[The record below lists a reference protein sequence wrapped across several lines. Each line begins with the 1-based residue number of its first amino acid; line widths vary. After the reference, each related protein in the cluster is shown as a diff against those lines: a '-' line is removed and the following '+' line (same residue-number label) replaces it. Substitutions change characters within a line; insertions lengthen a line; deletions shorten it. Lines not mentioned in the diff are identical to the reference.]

1 MSYDLCE
8 YNNSHPGMPRQSQ
21 ALRLA
26 IKQATNA
33 KPVSQANKP
42 QRSLSR
48 RTLRNSDVTPK
59 SKDFFL
65 NMRVAVL
72 DTTKKPL
79 APTTPRR
86 ARLLLKKGRAAVFR
100 HYPFT
105 IILKREIVN
114 PSTPDLKLKLD
125 PGSKT
130 TGVAILNQESGEV
143 IFAAEIEHRGQTIK
157 SKLDSRRVIR
167 RGRRNRK
174 TRYRKPR
181 FDNRRRP
188 EGSLP
193 PSLESRIENVFA
205 WSRRIARAYPIKGI
219 ALELVKFDMQLMQN
233 PEIKGVEYQQGELQ
247 GFELREYVL
256 IKFNHRCAYA
266 GDDSPCDH
274 VLNLDHLV
282 PRSRGGSN
290 RVSNLVCAC
299 RKHNEEKNNLSL
311 EEHGRLRGE
320 NFSHV
325 KAQAKAPLKD
335 AAAVNATR
343 WALFNRLKGVGLPI
357 ETGSG
362 GLTKFNRMRRG
373 LPKAHWIDAACV
385 GENTPETVEIGNIE
399 PLRIKATGHGSRQ
412 MCSTNAYGFPIRHRT
427 RRKTFMG
434 FQTGDIVKAD
444 IPRGKY
450 AGRYVGR
457 VTIRQRPSFGLNGFD
472 AHPKYLKQI
481 HRADGFEY
489 QPRINNGSRANA
501 KQKKALGHS
510 PSLP

>member
-8 YNNSHPGMPRQSQ
+8 YNNSHPGMRCQSQ

-48 RTLRNSDVTPK
+48 RTLRNSDVASK
-59 SKDFFL
+59 SKGFFV

-72 DTTKKPL
+72 DTTRKPL
-79 APTTPRR
+79 APTPPRR
-86 ARLLLKKGRAAVFR
+86 ARLLLKSGKAAVFR
-100 HYPFT
+100 RYPFT
-105 IILKREIVN
+105 LILKREVVGVQ
-114 PSTPDLKLKLD
+114 TPDLRLKVD

-130 TGVAILNQESGEV
+130 TGVAIVHQDTGEV
-143 IFAAEIEHRGQTIK
+143 VFAAEIGHRGQAIK
-157 SKLDSRRVIR
+157 KNLDARRAIR

-174 TRYRKPR
+174 TRYREPR
-181 FDNRRRP
+181 FDNRRRS

-193 PSLESRIENVFA
+193 PSLESRVENAFT
-205 WSRRIARAYPIKGI
+205 WSRRLIRVYPIKGLG
-219 ALELVKFDMQLMQN
+219 LELVKFDMQLMQN
-233 PEIKGVEYQQGELQ
+233 PEIEGVEYQQGELE

-256 IKFNHRCAYA
+256 IKFNHKCAYS
-266 GDDSPCDH
+266 GDDSPCDEILNVDH
-274 VLNLDHLV
+274 VV
-282 PRSRGGSN
+282 PRSGGGSN

-311 EEHGRLRGE
+311 EEYGRLRGKD
-320 NFSHV
+320 FDHV

-343 WALFNRLKGVGLPI
+343 WALFHRLKGTGLVV

-362 GLTKFNRMRRG
+362 GLTKFNRAQRG

-385 GENTPETVEIGNIE
+385 GRSTPEKVEIANVQ
-399 PLRIKATGHGSRQ
+399 PLRIKATGRGTRQ
-412 MCSTNAYGFPIRHRT
+412 MCSTNKYGFPIRHRT
-427 RRKTFMG
+427 RRKTFLG
-434 FQTGDIVKAD
+434 FETGDIVKAD

-450 AGRYVGR
+450 VGRYVGR
-457 VTIRQRPSFGLNGFD
+457 VTIRQRPSFILNGVD
-472 AHPKYLKQI
+472 THPKYLKRI
-481 HRADGFEY
+481 HRSDGYEY
-489 QPRINNGSRANA
+489 QGQIKNGSRANA
-501 KQKKALGHS
+501 KQRKADGHS
-510 PSLP
+510 TSLP

>member
-1 MSYDLCE
+1 M
-8 YNNSHPGMPRQSQ
+8 
-21 ALRLA
+21 
-26 IKQATNA
+26 
-33 KPVSQANKP
+33 
-42 QRSLSR
+42 
-48 RTLRNSDVTPK
+48 PK

-72 DTTKKPL
+72 DTTRKPL
-79 APTTPRR
+79 APTTSRR
-86 ARLLLKKGRAAVFR
+86 ARLLLKKGKAAVFR
-100 HYPFT
+100 RYPFM
-105 IILKREIVN
+105 IILKREVVN
-114 PSTPDLKLKLD
+114 PTSPDLKLKLD

-157 SKLDSRRVIR
+157 SKLDSRRAIR

-193 PSLESRIENVFA
+193 PSLESRIENVYA
-205 WSRRIARAYPIKGI
+205 WSRRLLRAYPIKGI

-233 PEIKGVEYQQGELQ
+233 PEIEGVEYQQGELQ

-266 GDDSPCDH
+266 GDNSPCDQ
-274 VLNLDHLV
+274 VLNVDHLV

-311 EEHGRLRGE
+311 EEYGRLRGE
-320 NFSHV
+320 NFGHV
-325 KAQAKAPLKD
+325 KAQAKPPLKD

-343 WALFNRLKGVGLPI
+343 WALFNRLEGVGLPI

-373 LPKAHWIDAACV
+373 LPKAHWIMRRVLARTLPR
-385 GENTPETVEIGNIE
+385 E
-399 PLRIKATGHGSRQ
+399 LRSGTLSRSGSKRSG
-412 MCSTNAYGFPIRHRT
+412 M
-427 RRKTFMG
+427 
-434 FQTGDIVKAD
+434 
-444 IPRGKY
+444 
-450 AGRYVGR
+450 GR
-457 VTIRQRPSFGLNGFD
+457 VKCVRPMHTAFRYAIERGARHSWD
-472 AHPKYLKQI
+472 
-481 HRADGFEY
+481 FE
-489 QPRINNGSRANA
+489 PAT
-501 KQKKALGHS
+501 
-510 PSLP
+510 